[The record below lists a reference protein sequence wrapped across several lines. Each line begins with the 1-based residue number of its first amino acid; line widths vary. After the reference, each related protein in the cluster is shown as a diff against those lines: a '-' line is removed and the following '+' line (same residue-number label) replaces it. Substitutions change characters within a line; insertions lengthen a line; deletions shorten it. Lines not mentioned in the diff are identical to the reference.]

1 MNLNW
6 SHSLDKQF
14 QVIPQECFHTTDLTT
29 WMRVSSDAWFTF
41 PWHLCKTVEG
51 GTVDLCLQGKE
62 WHFYPSYYFFF
73 FFSVI
78 TIDIDCYIP
87 INYLNIKLLRLVII
101 IVRVVATQNIQKI
114 LYMHIMSKEPL
125 LKQW

>member
-1 MNLNW
+1 M
-6 SHSLDKQF
+6 SPRQG
-14 QVIPQECFHTTDLTT
+14 
-29 WMRVSSDAWFTF
+29 MTF
-41 PWHLCKTVEG
+41 LPFL
-51 GTVDLCLQGKE
+51 L
-62 WHFYPSYYFFF
+62 FFF
-73 FFSVI
+73 FFPVI

-125 LKQW
+125 LKQ